1 MVRIAAIIATALLL
15 VAGAWLATSGSGT
28 YRVVAVFD
36 QVNGLVE
43 GADVEVAGTRVGEV
57 QSIELGEQD
66 LPEVTLEIADDY
78 AITRGAV
85 ASIRAESA
93 AGQVNRFVAL
103 EPGAGEELEDGST
116 LGLARTDQPV
126 EADQVLS
133 TLDAPT
139 RRNVERV
146 LDGLARATEGEG
158 DQIAASLEHSAAA
171 LGATAD
177 LVDQVGADGEALRAA
192 IDHGGEVVA
201 ALAANRDN
209 LTSTAERL
217 RSALAVT
224 AARQPELTRIAGS
237 LATGLASPRQALE
250 RFDAS
255 IPTLRGLVDDTGPAV
270 EELVG
275 FSEALRPALAE
286 AAPALEQASGLVDE
300 APAQL
305 ERLAPLVAAAQPTLK
320 RLDPVL
326 RAAGPMLDEGRVRT
340 PDFFSFFANWA
351 DFTSVYDANGHAA
364 RVGLVLP
371 PAPTNVIG
379 PSDDG
384 AGHLEAP
391 FIRTP
396 GVLNGDPWDEFRESF
411 LSGDDQ

>member
-1 MVRIAAIIATALLL
+1 MARVFAIIATALLL
-15 VAGAWLATSGSGT
+15 VAGVWLLTSGSGT
-28 YRVVAVFD
+28 YRVTAVFD

-57 QSIELGEQD
+57 QSIELGSDD

-78 AITRGAV
+78 RVKRGAE

-103 EPGAGEELEDGST
+103 EPGGGSELEDGST
-116 LGLARTDQPV
+116 LGLAHTDQPV

-146 LDGLARATEGEG
+146 LAGLARSTEGEG
-158 DQIAASLEHSAAA
+158 DRIAASLERSAAA
-171 LGATAD
+171 LGAAAD
-177 LVDQVGADGEALRAA
+177 LVDQVGSDGEALRAA
-192 IDHGGEVVA
+192 IDRGGEVVG
-201 ALAANRDN
+201 ALAASRDD
-209 LTSTAERL
+209 LTATAEQL

-224 AARQPELTRIAGS
+224 AAREPELERITAS

-250 RFDAS
+250 RLNTS
-255 IPTLRGLVDDTGPAV
+255 VPTLRGLVADAGPAV
-270 EELVG
+270 DELVD
-275 FSEALRPALAE
+275 FSDALRPALAQ

-300 APAQL
+300 APAEIEQ
-305 ERLAPLVAAAQPTLK
+305 LAPLVEAAQPTLE
-320 RLDPVL
+320 RLNPVL
-326 RAAGPMLDEGRVRT
+326 REVGPMLDEGRVRT

-379 PSDDG
+379 ASDDG
-384 AGHLEAP
+384 AGHLAAP
-391 FIRTP
+391 FVRTP
-396 GVLNGDPWDEFRESF
+396 GVLEGEPWEDFRDSF
-411 LSGDDQ
+411 LSGGGE